1 MRRLLITHPLITFS
15 LCCAIA
21 TGCVAVSPEAMSQHS
36 LAKHIEEIAGGA
48 EVSQNVVEFQYQG
61 VGIACVS
68 DGNHD
73 RMRLLAPIVK
83 LDAAEAAG
91 LEILLIANFHTT
103 LDARYAISD
112 GIIYA
117 AFLHPLS
124 TLTRPQLE
132 SAIRQV
138 AALTSN
144 FGSSYSS
151 GELTFGAGSG
161 REI

>member
-1 MRRLLITHPLITFS
+1 M
-15 LCCAIA
+15 
-21 TGCVAVSPEAMSQHS
+21 VSPNRFAVTLSTTIMLFGCTTNTPDVMSQQS
-36 LAKHIEEIAGGA
+36 LANHIEEIA
-48 EVSQNVVEFQYQG
+48 EVASISPNVVEFRYEG
-61 VGIACVS
+61 VSIACVS
-68 DGNHD
+68 DEAHD
-73 RMRLLAPIVK
+73 RMRLIAPITR
-83 LDAAEAAG
+83 LDAAEAAR

-103 LDARYAISD
+103 LDARYAISE
-112 GIIYA
+112 GFIYA

-138 AALTSN
+138 ASLSSN

-151 GELTFGAGSG
+151 GELTYGVSAG

>member
-1 MRRLLITHPLITFS
+1 MKRLATTLSSVFMIFG
-15 LCCAIA
+15 CA
-21 TGCVAVSPEAMSQHS
+21 TNTPEVMSQNS
-36 LAKHIEEIAGGA
+36 LAMHIQEIAGGA
-48 EVSQNVVEFQYQG
+48 EVSQNVVEFRYEG

-68 DGNHD
+68 DENHD
-73 RMRLLAPIVK
+73 RMRLIAPIAT
-83 LDAAEAAG
+83 LDAAEASR
-91 LEILLIANFHTT
+91 LEVLLIANFHTT

-112 GIIYA
+112 GVIYA

-138 AALTSN
+138 ASLSLN

-151 GELTFGAGSG
+151 GELIFGANRG
-161 REI
+161 RDI